1 METLPSADRPVTV
14 SVSGT
19 RRFGGRSL
27 NSTDPDEP
35 VYRGNA
41 NVYVAFKGLAIVCHT
56 DQGISMHSGCG

>member
-1 METLPSADRPVTV
+1 METLPSANRPVTV

-19 RRFGGRSL
+19 RRFDGRSL

-41 NVYVAFKGLAIVCHT
+41 NMYVAFKGLGIIYT
-56 DQGISMHSGCG
+56 DQGVSMHSGCG